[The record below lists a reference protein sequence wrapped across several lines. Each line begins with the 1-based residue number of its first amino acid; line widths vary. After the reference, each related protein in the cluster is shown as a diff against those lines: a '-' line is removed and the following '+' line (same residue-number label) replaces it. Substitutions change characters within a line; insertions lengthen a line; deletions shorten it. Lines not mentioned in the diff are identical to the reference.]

1 MFKTYKGRFTPKN
14 PEKYMGDPNNI
25 IYRSSWELKMFTRLD
40 ADPNIVRW
48 ASEEFSIPY
57 FSPVDKTWHR
67 YFPDFIIKA
76 KSKDGNTKTI
86 VVEVKPYQQT
96 IPPQYG
102 QKPTRRYLNEIMTWG
117 VNEAKWKAANE
128 FCLDRGWTFQIITEK
143 DLNIK

>member
-1 MFKTYKGRFTPKN
+1 MKYFQGYFKPRN
-14 PEKYMGDPNNI
+14 PSKYLGDSQNI
-25 IYRSSWELKMFTRLD
+25 IYRSSYEYRVMTYFDTN
-40 ADPNIVRW
+40 PNILQW
-48 ASEEFSIPY
+48 GSEEFSIPY

-76 KSKDGNTKTI
+76 KAKDGNTKTI

-96 IPPQYG
+96 IPPKYG